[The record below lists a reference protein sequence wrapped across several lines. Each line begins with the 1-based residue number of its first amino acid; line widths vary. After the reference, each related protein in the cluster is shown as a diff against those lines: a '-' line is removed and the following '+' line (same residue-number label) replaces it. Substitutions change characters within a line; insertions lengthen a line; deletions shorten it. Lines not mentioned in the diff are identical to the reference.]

1 MLSGCSSSDPQDSKA
16 QNDNVATWGDSSTGS
31 DELDILTGGYPDSII
46 DCGSTMSVNSV
57 LVYNQTDAPQ
67 TYSVTVNK
75 QLANELV
82 FYPEVSSAQG
92 VSSGC
97 QDIYSGSASTQ
108 TVTVQPGDA
117 VQSAIIAGG
126 GQWNDLDNNHN
137 VAIGA
142 GGQAWYDFWLHEG
155 AKNNFKNLEL
165 NYSNTGGTNPSQNVQ
180 SGLFNV
186 MQCTTDG
193 SQVAV
198 SNSII
203 STYTSNNANAWTFN
217 QNEPLCFAF
226 LNPTSS

>member
-1 MLSGCSSSDPQDSKA
+1 MKPLRGLLVGLGFGALLLSGCSSSDPQDSKA

-137 VAIGA
+137 VAIG
-142 GGQAWYDFWLHEG
+142 QAARRGMTSGCTRAPRTTSRIWSSTTPTLAEPIPARMCRVACSTSCSARQTG
-155 AKNNFKNLEL
+155 AR
-165 NYSNTGGTNPSQNVQ
+165 
-180 SGLFNV
+180 
-186 MQCTTDG
+186 
-193 SQVAV
+193 
-198 SNSII
+198 
-203 STYTSNNANAWTFN
+203 WR
-217 QNEPLCFAF
+217 
-226 LNPTSS
+226 